1 MNASGENL
9 SEKAKY
15 IIVGIGKHTRTIPKT
30 PKLSFPDA
38 TPEEK
43 KALQSWVR
51 KGRSP
56 YENGWYIANES
67 GGPMDFINALRFLE
81 DEYQEFL
88 KDPEG
93 YRGCPDEQPENGNS
107 PSGSSADDL
116 PF

>member
-1 MNASGENL
+1 MRSYL
-9 SEKAKY
+9 K
-15 IIVGIGKHTRTIPKT
+15 R
-30 PKLSFPDA
+30 FPDV
-38 TPEEK
+38 TPDEK
-43 KALQSWVR
+43 KALRSGVR

-56 YENGWYIANES
+56 YENGWYIADES

-81 DEYQEFL
+81 DEYQVL

-93 YRGCPDEQPENGNS
+93 YQGCPDEQPENVNP

>member
-1 MNASGENL
+1 MDYHLIKLLRYVLNVDFIKPSGT
-9 SEKAKY
+9 S
-15 IIVGIGKHTRTIPKT
+15 KT
-30 PKLSFPDA
+30 P
-38 TPEEK
+38 
-43 KALQSWVR
+43 
-51 KGRSP
+51 G
-56 YENGWYIANES
+56 NES

-93 YRGCPDEQPENGNS
+93 YQGCPDEQPENVNP